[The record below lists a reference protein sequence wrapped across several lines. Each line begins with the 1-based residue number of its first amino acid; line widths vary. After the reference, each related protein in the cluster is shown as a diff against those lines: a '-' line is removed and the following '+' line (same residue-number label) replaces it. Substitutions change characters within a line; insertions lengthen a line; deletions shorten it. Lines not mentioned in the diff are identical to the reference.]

1 MASSAAS
8 GFLGRSSNNNSN
20 MRGLVQFIAD
30 LRNARAR
37 DLEEKR
43 INKELANIRQKFK
56 DGNLSGYHK
65 KKYVCKL
72 LYIYILG
79 WNVDFGHLEAVNLIS
94 ANKYSEK
101 QIGYLAMTLFLHEKH
116 ELLHLVVNS
125 IRKDLL
131 DHNELFNC
139 LALHAIAN
147 VGGREMGE
155 ALSGEVH
162 RLLISPTSKAFV
174 KKKAALTLLRL
185 YRKHPDIMQPQWAE
199 RIISLMDDA
208 DLGVAL
214 SVTSLVMAVA
224 QDNPDQ
230 YKGAYVKAAARL
242 KRMLVDGDFT
252 NDYLYY
258 KVPCPWIQVKLLR
271 LLQYFSPS
279 EDSHVREMI
288 RESLQKILNLAMESN
303 KNVQQNNAQN
313 AVLFEA
319 INLIIHLDTE
329 HALMKQISSRLG
341 RFITSRETNV
351 RYLGLEAMTHLAA
364 RAENLGP
371 IKQHQEVILG
381 SLKDR
386 DISVRRKGLDLLYS
400 MCDSTNS
407 GPIVAELLQY
417 LQNADFAIR
426 EEMALKIAILTE
438 KYATDIQWYIN
449 VSLRLVAVAGDH
461 LSDEVWQRVI
471 QIVTNNEE
479 LQVYAAKNTLQHV
492 KQDHCHETLVK
503 IGAYI
508 LGEFGHLIAEDK
520 GCSPIEQFM
529 ALSGKLSACSP
540 STRAMILSSFIKF
553 VNLFPEIKPQLLH
566 VFELYSHTLDS
577 ELQQRACEY
586 LTLASLPTDDL
597 LRTVCDEMPPFP
609 ERQSALLSRLHS
621 KHAGTSDKR
630 TWVVGGKD
638 ANVDSSELNMTKQ
651 AGLKRAFS
659 SNLGTN
665 GDGAA
670 NGTTNGT
677 NGHSNDL
684 AGLDMN
690 AGPTP
695 EKVLKA
701 PNLASAA
708 HLSPGWEPGYNKLL
722 LKADGILFEDGQ
734 LQVGVRSEY
743 RGQMACL
750 ILYFLNKTPA
760 TISSFTT
767 TLDLDDS
774 EKTNLTWDV
783 KSLPESS
790 ISQGG
795 QARQVIMFESKKVF
809 SKAPTVRIS
818 YLAGA
823 LQALTLKL
831 PLTAHKF
838 MDPAE
843 LSADDFFKRWKQIGG
858 APREAQ
864 AIIGLANGKEA
875 TREIHETFVRK
886 VLQGFRWGILGGV
899 DPNTKNFVG
908 ASVLHTSEGGKF
920 GCLLRLEP
928 NYSSQMVRLT
938 IRATDESV
946 PAVLLKLM
954 EQRISAGVSKVPMV
968 QEGPTRQE
976 ITDAFSLYTTY
987 LLASKEALLS
997 PDSLRP
1003 ELPSRRLLFAYQH
1016 VFLADRKCT
1025 LSPTLVGKKII
1036 SQPVTEPNAQPK
1048 SIMALKFD
1056 RLKDKIRVG
1065 WYGLSKDTIAHS
1077 AITTRPTA
1085 TATPVAD
1092 SHAFVWPTPTA
1103 SQDELYIRGRETNPP
1118 EGIMP
1123 TTTTF
1128 EDPEEITVV
1137 HTVIVTITSIITDTT
1152 LETLTT
1158 TALISKCTTCVP
1170 VGASTNTIDLSTPT
1184 EDVMTGIMYCSFTGR
1199 RNIYTLCPLVHA
1211 DSPGMLT
1218 SAPAVVSSATP
1229 RIKNPFSVV
1238 RVAVVSLWNS
1248 VLSMGSALQSNDC
1261 GGCHCECAGIK
1272 KKLDSAVNLVRIQQE
1287 LLDSQRDMIDEHR
1300 KSLFLALETLANLT
1314 ATKAGEKG
1322 PRERQLNLK
1331 I

>member
-1 MASSAAS
+1 MASSAAA
-8 GFLGRSSNNNSN
+8 GFLGRSSSSNSN

-155 ALSGEVH
+155 SLSGEVH
-162 RLLISPTSKAFV
+162 RLLISPTSKSFV

-185 YRKHPDIMQPQWAE
+185 YRKHPDIVQPQWAE
-199 RIISLMDDA
+199 RIISLMDDP

-214 SVTSLVMAVA
+214 SVTSLVMTVA
-224 QDNPDQ
+224 QDNLDQ
-230 YKGAYVKAAARL
+230 YRGAYVKAASRL
-242 KRMLVDGDFT
+242 KRILIDGDYT
-252 NDYLYY
+252 ADYLYY

-271 LLQYFSPS
+271 LLQYFPPS

-288 RESLQKILNLAMESN
+288 RESLQKILNLAMETN

-329 HALMKQISSRLG
+329 HALMKQISTRLG

-364 RAENLGP
+364 RAENLDP

-407 GPIVAELLQY
+407 VPIVAELLHY

-449 VSLRLVAVAGDH
+449 VSLRLVAIAGDH

-479 LQVYAAKNTLQHV
+479 LQVYAAHNTLQHV

-508 LGEFGHLIAEDK
+508 LGEFGHLIAEEK

-529 ALSGKLSACSP
+529 ALSKKLPACSS

-566 VFELYSHTLDS
+566 VFEIYSHTLDP

-586 LTLASLPTDDL
+586 LTLASQPTDDL

-609 ERQSALLSRLHS
+609 ERQSALLSRLHQ

-638 ANVDSSELNMTKQ
+638 ANNDVSELNMAKNP
-651 AGLKRAFS
+651 GLRRTFS
-659 SNLGTN
+659 SNGPVNGNGMANGTN
-665 GDGAA
+665 GI
-670 NGTTNGT
+670 

-690 AGPTP
+690 AGPVP
-695 EKVLKA
+695 EKLLKT

-708 HLSPGWEPGYNKLL
+708 HLSPGWESGYNKLL
-722 LKADGILFEDGQ
+722 LKADGVLFEDGQ

-750 ILYFLNKTPA
+750 ILYFTNKTPA
-760 TISSFTT
+760 TVTSFTT
-767 TLDLDDS
+767 TLDLEES
-774 EKTNLTWDV
+774 EKANLTWDV
-783 KSLPESS
+783 KTMPDSS
-790 ISQGG
+790 ITQGG
-795 QARQVIMFESKKVF
+795 QSRLIIMFEAKRVF
-809 SKAPTVRIS
+809 TKSPTIRIS

-823 LQALTLKL
+823 LQALTLML
-831 PLTAHKF
+831 PLTIHKF
-838 MDPAE
+838 MDPAD
-843 LSADDFFKRWKQIGG
+843 LTADDFFKRWKQIGG

-864 AIIGLANGKEA
+864 QIIGLAPGSKNGS
-875 TREIHETFVRK
+875 REITEGFIRK
-886 VLQGFRWGILGGV
+886 TLEGFRWGILRGV
-899 DPNTKNFVG
+899 DPNSKNFVG

-920 GCLLRLEP
+920 GCLMRLEP
-928 NYSSQMVRLT
+928 NYASQMVRLT

-946 PAVLLKLM
+946 PPVLLKLM
-954 EQRISAGVSKVPMV
+954 EERISKGISTAPEVREAPS
-968 QEGPTRQE
+968 RQE
-976 ITDAFSLYTTY
+976 ISDTFS
-987 LLASKEALLS
+987 
-997 PDSLRP
+997 
-1003 ELPSRRLLFAYQH
+1003 
-1016 VFLADRKCT
+1016 
-1025 LSPTLVGKKII
+1025 
-1036 SQPVTEPNAQPK
+1036 N
-1048 SIMALKFD
+1048 IM
-1056 RLKDKIRVG
+1056 V
-1065 WYGLSKDTIAHS
+1065 
-1077 AITTRPTA
+1077 
-1085 TATPVAD
+1085 
-1092 SHAFVWPTPTA
+1092 
-1103 SQDELYIRGRETNPP
+1103 Q
-1118 EGIMP
+1118 
-1123 TTTTF
+1123 
-1128 EDPEEITVV
+1128 
-1137 HTVIVTITSIITDTT
+1137 
-1152 LETLTT
+1152 
-1158 TALISKCTTCVP
+1158 
-1170 VGASTNTIDLSTPT
+1170 
-1184 EDVMTGIMYCSFTGR
+1184 
-1199 RNIYTLCPLVHA
+1199 
-1211 DSPGMLT
+1211 
-1218 SAPAVVSSATP
+1218 
-1229 RIKNPFSVV
+1229 
-1238 RVAVVSLWNS
+1238 
-1248 VLSMGSALQSNDC
+1248 
-1261 GGCHCECAGIK
+1261 
-1272 KKLDSAVNLVRIQQE
+1272 
-1287 LLDSQRDMIDEHR
+1287 
-1300 KSLFLALETLANLT
+1300 
-1314 ATKAGEKG
+1314 
-1322 PRERQLNLK
+1322 
-1331 I
+1331 

>member
-1 MASSAAS
+1 MASSAAA
-8 GFLGRSSNNNSN
+8 GFLGRSNTSNSN

-155 ALSGEVH
+155 ALSAEVH

-185 YRKHPDIMQPQWAE
+185 YRKHPDIIQPQWAE
-199 RIISLMDDA
+199 RIISLMDDV

-214 SVTSLVMAVA
+214 SVTSLVMTVA
-224 QDNPDQ
+224 QDNLDQ
-230 YKGAYVKAAARL
+230 YMGAYAKAAARL
-242 KRMLVDGDFT
+242 KRIVVDGEYT
-252 NDYLYY
+252 TDYLYY

-271 LLQYFSPS
+271 LLQYFPPS
-279 EDSHVREMI
+279 EDSHVRGMI
-288 RESLQKILNLAMESN
+288 RDSLQKILNLAMETN

-364 RAENLGP
+364 RAENIDP
-371 IKQHQEVILG
+371 IKQHQDVILG

-407 GPIVAELLQY
+407 GPIVAELLHY

-449 VSLRLVAVAGDH
+449 VSLKLVAIAGDH

-479 LQVYAAKNTLQHV
+479 LQVYAAQNTLQHI
-492 KQDHCHETLVK
+492 KLDHCHETLVK
-503 IGAYI
+503 IGAYV
-508 LGEFGHLIAEDK
+508 LGEFGHLIAEEK
-520 GCSPIEQFM
+520 GSSPIEQFM
-529 ALSGKLSACSP
+529 ALSSKLPACSS
-540 STRAMILSSFIKF
+540 STRGMILSSFIKF

-566 VFELYSHTLDS
+566 VFEIYSHALDP

-586 LTLASLPTDDL
+586 LTLASLPSDDL
-597 LRTVCDEMPPFP
+597 LRTVCDEMPAFP
-609 ERQSALLSRLHS
+609 ERQSALLSRLHQ
-621 KHAGTSDKR
+621 KHANTSDKR
-630 TWVVGGKD
+630 TWVVGGKT
-638 ANVDSSELNMTKQ
+638 ANQDTTELSMAKSP
-651 AGLKRAFS
+651 GLRRTFS
-659 SNLGTN
+659 TN
-665 GDGAA
+665 GSVNGNGNA
-670 NGTTNGT
+670 NGTSNGT
-677 NGHSNDL
+677 NGHSKDL
-684 AGLDMN
+684 AGLDMS
-690 AGPTP
+690 AAPTEP
-695 EKVLKA
+695 KLLKT

-708 HLSPGWEPGYNKLL
+708 HLSPGWEPGYYKLL
-722 LKADGILFEDGQ
+722 LKGDGVLFEDGQ

-750 ILYFLNKTPA
+750 ILYFANKTP
-760 TISSFTT
+760 TVVSSFTT
-767 TLDLDDS
+767 TLDLDQS
-774 EKTNLTWDV
+774 EKPNLSWDI
-783 KSLPESS
+783 KALPDSS
-790 ISQGG
+790 IIQGG
-795 QARQVIMFESKKVF
+795 QSRQITMFEAKKVF
-809 SKAPTVRIS
+809 TKSPTIRIS

-831 PLTAHKF
+831 PLAAHKF
-838 MDPAE
+838 MDPAD
-843 LSADDFFKRWKQIGG
+843 LTADDFFKRWKQIGG

-864 AIIGLANGKEA
+864 QIIRLADVKSGA
-875 TREIHETFVRK
+875 REMTEGFIRK
-886 VLQGFRWGILGGV
+886 TIQGFRWGILEGV
-899 DPNTKNFVG
+899 DPNAKNFVG

-920 GCLLRLEP
+920 GCLMRLEP
-928 NYSSQMVRLT
+928 NYGSQMVRLT

-946 PAVLLKLM
+946 PPVLLKLM
-954 EQRISAGVSKVPMV
+954 EERLAAGAPVIPELK
-968 QEGPTRQE
+968 EGP
-976 ITDAFSLYTTY
+976 
-987 LLASKEALLS
+987 
-997 PDSLRP
+997 
-1003 ELPSRRLLFAYQH
+1003 SR
-1016 VFLADRKCT
+1016 DD
-1025 LSPTLVGKKII
+1025 I
-1036 SQPVTEPNAQPK
+1036 SQTFSN
-1048 SIMALKFD
+1048 IMVD
-1056 RLKDKIRVG
+1056 
-1065 WYGLSKDTIAHS
+1065 
-1077 AITTRPTA
+1077 
-1085 TATPVAD
+1085 
-1092 SHAFVWPTPTA
+1092 
-1103 SQDELYIRGRETNPP
+1103 
-1118 EGIMP
+1118 
-1123 TTTTF
+1123 
-1128 EDPEEITVV
+1128 
-1137 HTVIVTITSIITDTT
+1137 
-1152 LETLTT
+1152 
-1158 TALISKCTTCVP
+1158 
-1170 VGASTNTIDLSTPT
+1170 
-1184 EDVMTGIMYCSFTGR
+1184 
-1199 RNIYTLCPLVHA
+1199 
-1211 DSPGMLT
+1211 
-1218 SAPAVVSSATP
+1218 
-1229 RIKNPFSVV
+1229 
-1238 RVAVVSLWNS
+1238 
-1248 VLSMGSALQSNDC
+1248 
-1261 GGCHCECAGIK
+1261 
-1272 KKLDSAVNLVRIQQE
+1272 
-1287 LLDSQRDMIDEHR
+1287 
-1300 KSLFLALETLANLT
+1300 
-1314 ATKAGEKG
+1314 
-1322 PRERQLNLK
+1322 
-1331 I
+1331 